1 MGRTSRSPKK
11 VLGRLGKKNK
21 VRSTRR
27 SKKRRSLKDPTAGAQ
42 KSLKGFRQA
51 TMLAVVLTG
60 FLLMF
65 FDPLGAQ
72 DGGDQLP
79 DTVTVIEEYDL
90 EELKNAEA
98 GQEEAQDPDVI
109 ETAGQAL
116 GAVKGI
122 LKGFLRLL
130 PRILVAVGILL
141 IIYLLLK
148 LVNYLIKKVLGH
160 WERTEGITTLVAII
174 FWLTGI
180 GLAMSVIAGDIRAL
194 IGSLGLVGL
203 ALSWALQS
211 PIESGTGWLLNKF
224 KGYYRVGD
232 RIVVGEVFGDVY
244 KIDLINTTLWEIGD
258 PFSSGFVNAEQPTGR
273 LVTFPNSEIL
283 NGIVVNLTSDFPYVW
298 DELAVQVAN
307 ESDLRYTLEVLGKVA
322 RDLLEEQMKGPAKE
336 YERILLKAGLEQ
348 QIDTWPQTFLSASD
362 SWSNINIRYLVG
374 ARERRK
380 WKSELELRTAI
391 ELNKAEHR
399 HRIIPAYERR
409 QLQIIDDQGRPQAP
423 QA

>member
-1 MGRTSRSPKK
+1 M
-11 VLGRLGKKNK
+11 
-21 VRSTRR
+21 
-27 SKKRRSLKDPTAGAQ
+27 KDPTAGAQ